1 MHIVSTRSTPAN
13 GNAPNLCPNSISTY
27 AGAAGWSITISVG
40 QLPHGHGFDS
50 PPVHTISLPIT
61 LIIQVVP
68 PVSDLEMVGVDAAT
82 VMTSVAHNLIF
93 TS

>member
-1 MHIVSTRSTPAN
+1 MSK
-13 GNAPNLCPNSISTY
+13 
-27 AGAAGWSITISVG
+27 G

-50 PPVHTISLPIT
+50 PPVNTISLPIT

-68 PVSDLEMVGVDAAT
+68 PVSDLEMVGVNAAT
-82 VMTSVAHNLIF
+82 VMTAVAHNLIF